1 MSKSTI
7 KRTAIQTFKIFK
19 VFGFASFT
27 IENGKLVSKPIDFL
41 FFGVNIFIAA
51 SLLFLAIKFR
61 AVFLKSES
69 ELTEYGNYI
78 AYIASNITDLLMMIL
93 SFLVRHEVWS
103 IAVELSK
110 IDQKLEAIEFF
121 EDFSK
126 IRRNTLLVFL
136 FIMLWSIPLVWVF
149 YIADGSLFKAVL
161 FMYSGFYFMVCSG
174 SVVGFMI
181 QYYLRLKTINKICD
195 SMLEHSTCNVRTMN
209 SEHIDDYALIRT
221 MIEVYEKLVKVN
233 DSINICYGV
242 PTMLSFAV
250 LFCYSN
256 FTNFMAFKNFR
267 NNGKLE
273 SLTIAS
279 ILVSFYLHVFSISVI
294 YVCCLAE
301 REARKTL
308 KLSNNILNHS
318 KDQMKV
324 ALLTA
329 FNDLIARNT
338 PKFTCGLFD
347 FDWKLIYGVSV
358 YFDVKK

>member
-7 KRTAIQTFKIFK
+7 KKSAIRTFRILK

-41 FFGVNIFIAA
+41 FLGLNICIAA
-51 SLLFLAIKFR
+51 SLLFLSIKFR
-61 AVFLKSES
+61 AVLLRSES
-69 ELTEYGNYI
+69 ELVDSGNYF
-78 AYIASNITDLLMMIL
+78 AYISSFISDLLMMIL
-93 SFLVRHEVWS
+93 AFLVRYEVWS
-103 IAVELSK
+103 VAVELSK
-110 IDQKLEAIEFF
+110 IDQKLENIEFF

-126 IRRNTLLVFL
+126 IRRNIMLVFA
-136 FIMLWSIPLVWVF
+136 FIMFWSIPVICVF

-161 FMYSGFYFMVCSG
+161 FMYSGFYFMLCVG
-174 SVVGFMI
+174 SVVGFMV
-181 QYYLRLKTINKICD
+181 QFYLRLKAINKICD
-195 SMLEHSTCNVRTMN
+195 SLLNHSTCSVRTMN
-209 SEHIDDYALIRT
+209 SEHVDDYALIKT
-221 MIEVYEKLVKVN
+221 MIAIYEKLVKVN

-256 FTNFMAFKNFR
+256 FTNFMAFKNFN

-273 SLTIAS
+273 SITVAS
-279 ILVSFYLHVFSISVI
+279 LLVSFYLHVFSISVI
-294 YVCCLAE
+294 YVCCMAE
-301 REARKTL
+301 KEARKTL
-308 KLSNNILNHS
+308 KLSNKILNHS

-329 FNDLIARNT
+329 FNDLIARNS

-347 FDWKLIYGVSV
+347 FDWKLIYGVSI
-358 YFDVKK
+358 